1 MIHVVNQRTK
11 HRKDRTPGEVT
22 ISGSR
27 ICYSLEDELREM
39 PGIPVSE
46 WKVKARTAIQA
57 GHYRVALVDSP
68 RFGKDTLT
76 LLAVPGFGEIR
87 IHGGNDEDDT
97 EGCPMMGAE
106 IDSQDKI
113 PGGKS
118 QPGLKALRA
127 ILVPALKAGED
138 VVWDVRNPPG
148 YAGPLPAA
156 APASAPNR
164 RPAADSGGEDE

>member
-11 HRKDRTPGEVT
+11 YRRDRTPGEVT
-22 ISGSR
+22 ISGAHV
-27 ICYSLEDELREM
+27 CFSLEDELREL

-46 WKVKARTAIQA
+46 WKVKARTAIPA
-57 GHYRVALVDSP
+57 GHYRAALVDSP

-76 LLAVPGFGEIR
+76 LLDVPGFGEIR

-106 IDSQDKI
+106 LDAQDKI
-113 PGGKS
+113 TGGKS
-118 QPGLKALRA
+118 QLGLRALRA
-127 ILVPALKAGED
+127 ILVPALKADEE

-148 YAGPLPAA
+148 YAGPLPAV

-164 RPAADSGGEDE
+164 RAAADSGGEDE